1 MKKKKEWKMKKK
13 RQSSNLILGLSVMI
27 LGILGSILLG
37 YGIIV
42 SEKMFE
48 LLGTLILIIAG
59 AEPVVIEIIKSLF
72 KIK

>member
-1 MKKKKEWKMKKK
+1 MKKKREWKMKKK

>member
-1 MKKKKEWKMKKK
+1 MKKK